1 MPTMPDSYYDNF
13 DPKKHYEKL
22 LYRDGYTLQGAEL
35 NEAQSASLA
44 RLKGIADALFK
55 DGDVVRDASIIVDK
69 ATGAVRANAGAVYL
83 CGAVR
88 EVAAA
93 EFTIPT
99 QDSVAVGVRLV
110 ENVVS
115 ELDDKSL
122 YNPAIGSRGEGE
134 PGAWRLRVDAV
145 WGFDGD
151 GGEGEFYPVY
161 AVDDG
166 ELRAKEAPPTL
177 DSFTQGI
184 ARYDRDS
191 TGGGSYVVSGLTVLQ
206 AADDADGN
214 QVYTVAEGRARVNG
228 YGVELP
234 TSRRLTYAAAP
245 DLRVIDTEV
254 HIADSASMTEG
265 GQRLTLAHPPLW
277 RVTGL
282 RITTR
287 KTVTLTHGSYSGCS
301 DVLPDT
307 AVVSI
312 VECRQGDTV
321 YAQGADYKKSGDKV
335 DWSPSGA
342 EPATGSTYSATYDCV
357 VSAEPLAQDADG
369 FSVEGAVAGSNILIS
384 YEQALPRLD
393 RLALTSD
400 GQFQWI
406 QGVAS
411 ELNARAPDVPASL
424 LPIATVMQTWRET
437 RRVVNDGV
445 RVVPFSETENI
456 NRRIDYVL
464 REVSRQRLEADVFT
478 RESGARAGLFVD
490 PLLNDDMRDQGLE
503 QTAAIIPLDGGGV
516 LTLPVTATA
525 TALSAD
531 IVAPTAAPWT
541 PAVLLSQ
548 PLRTGSM
555 RVNPYQAFD
564 PLPAKVTL
572 TPALD
577 RWTETDTRWTSA
589 VTQRF
594 ERTIYAPNDPRHGQ
608 GIVSASSSAQN
619 LGSTT
624 TALEYLREIDVAYVI
639 EGFGAGEQLA
649 SASFDGVP
657 LAVSGTADGSGAL
670 SGTFRIPPNVPAGA
684 KTVAF
689 VGKGGTRA
697 SAVFVGQ
704 GELTVTTLR
713 QVNTITTV
721 WVDPLAQTVVLDRN
735 VQLAGVDLWFTA
747 CGGDARL
754 QIREV
759 QNGVPTRAILAEADI
774 PRAAVVLNGGHTRVL
789 LPAPLSLSANT
800 EYALVVLCDDA
811 ETALAVA
818 ELSKFDP
825 NSQTWVTSQPYQ
837 VGTLLSSSNGSTWT
851 AHQEKDLTFRLLEA
865 VFTAPSTGAADLGA
879 STVTGATDL
888 MLLALA
894 ETPTARTRVEYDL
907 TLPGGEA
914 LTVAAGQP
922 LRLATAISG
931 AVKVTARLSGEEN
944 AGPVLWPGTQ
954 LVSGA
959 VAESADYY
967 SRSIPA
973 QGAAKAVLVYD
984 ALIPSGA
991 AVTPMLQMDG
1001 GEWAGPA
1008 ARDGGRPRGAS
1019 DAGTTLPASEG
1030 ESPTGSGGEP
1040 GLVLD
1045 GTTQQGDGLVEYR
1058 FKSALSNVNEIKV
1071 KLTLTGAGT
1080 ARPQVRNIRLMAVI

>member
-13 DPKKHYEKL
+13 DPNKHYEKL

-35 NEAQSASLA
+35 NEAQSAALA
-44 RLKGIADALFK
+44 RLKGVADALFK
-55 DGDVVRDASIIVDK
+55 DGDIINDASIIVDK
-69 ATGAVRANAGAVYL
+69 ATGKVRANAGAIYL
-83 CGAVR
+83 RGAVR
-88 EVAAA
+88 AVAAA
-93 EFTIPT
+93 EFTIPS
-99 QDSVAVGVRLV
+99 QGSVAVGVRLTETV
-110 ENVVS
+110 IS
-115 ELDDKSL
+115 ELEDKSL

-151 GGEGEFYPVY
+151 NGDGEFYPVY

-206 AADDADGN
+206 AADDAEGR

-234 TSRRLTYAAAP
+234 TSRRLTYPAAP

-254 HIADSASMTEG
+254 HIADSASMSEG

-321 YAQGADYKKSGDKV
+321 YAQGTDYKKTGDKI

-342 EPATGSTYSATYDCV
+342 EPATGSTYSATYDSV
-357 VSAEPLAQDADG
+357 VSAEPTTPDADG

-393 RLALTSD
+393 RLALTSE

-411 ELNARAPDVPASL
+411 ELNACAPDVPASL
-424 LPIATVMQTWRET
+424 LPVATVMQTWRET
-437 RRVVNDGV
+437 RQVVNDGV

-464 REVSRQRLEADVFT
+464 QEVARQRLEADVFT

-490 PLLNDDMRDQGLE
+490 PLLNDEMRDQGLE
-503 QTAAIIPLDGGGV
+503 QSAAIIPFDGGGV

-531 IVAPTAAPWT
+531 IAAPTTAPWT

-577 RWTETDTRWTSA
+577 RWTEIDTRWTSP

-594 ERTIYAPNDPRHGQ
+594 DTSRDGFFHKIVGSQGENRTET
-608 GIVSASSSAQN
+608 VS
-619 LGSTT
+619 STT
-624 TALEYLREIDVAYVI
+624 TALEYLRPIDVAFTI
-639 EGFGAGEQLA
+639 NGFGAGEQLD
-649 SASFDGVP
+649 SASFDGIP
-657 LAVSGTADGSGAL
+657 LAVSGTADTNGIL
-670 SGTFRIPPNVPAGA
+670 SGTFKIPAKVPAGA
-684 KTVAF
+684 KTVNF
-689 VGKGGTRA
+689 TGKGGTRA

-713 QVNTITTV
+713 QVNTITV
-721 WVDPLAQTVVLDRN
+721 IWVDPLAQTVVLDRN

-747 CGGDARL
+747 CGGDARM

-774 PRAAVVLNGGHTRVL
+774 PRASMVLNGGHTRVL

-800 EYALVVLCDDA
+800 EYAVVVLCDDA

-825 NSQTWVTSQPYQ
+825 NVQTWVTSQPYQ

-865 VFTAPSTGAADLGA
+865 VYAPAPWSEQVTADLGA
-879 STVTGATDL
+879 STVTTATDL

-894 ETPTARTRVEYDL
+894 ETPTAQTRVEYDL

-922 LRLATAISG
+922 LRLAAAISG
-931 AVKVTARLSGEEN
+931 AVKVKARLAGE
-944 AGPVLWPGTQ
+944 ASASPVLWPGTQ

-959 VAESADYY
+959 VAQNADYY

-973 QGAAKAVLVYD
+973 TGATKAVLVYD
-984 ALIPSGA
+984 AAIPSGA
-991 AVTPMLQMDG
+991 AVTPRIRKDDG
-1001 GEWAGPA
+1001 SWTALSA
-1008 ARDGGRPRGAS
+1008 
-1019 DAGTTLPASEG
+1019 
-1030 ESPTGSGGEP
+1030 
-1040 GLVLD
+1040 D

-1058 FKSALSNVNEIKV
+1058 FNIALTNVNEIKV
-1071 KLTLTGAGT
+1071 KLTLTGTST
-1080 ARPQVRNIRLMAVI
+1080 ARPRVRNIRLMAVI

>member
-13 DPKKHYEKL
+13 DPRKNYEKL

-35 NEAQSASLA
+35 NEAQSAALA
-44 RLKGIADALFK
+44 RLKGVADALFK
-55 DGDVVRDASIIVDK
+55 DGDIISDASIIVDK
-69 ATGAVRANAGAVYL
+69 ATGNVRANAGSIYL
-83 CGAVR
+83 RGAVR
-88 EVAAA
+88 AVAAA
-93 EFTIPT
+93 EFAIPT
-99 QDSVAVGVRLV
+99 QGSVAVGVRLV

-115 ELDDKSL
+115 ELEDKSL

-134 PGAWRLRVDAV
+134 PGAWRLRVDAM

-151 GGEGEFYPVY
+151 NGEGEFYPVY

-234 TSRRLTYAAAP
+234 TSRRLTYPAAP
-245 DLRVIDTEV
+245 DLRTIDTEV
-254 HIADSASMTEG
+254 HIADSASMSEG

-321 YAQGADYKKSGDKV
+321 YAQGTDYKKTGDKI

-357 VSAEPLAQDADG
+357 VGVEPKTQDADG

-384 YEQALPRLD
+384 YEQALPRMD
-393 RLALTSD
+393 RLALTSE

-406 QGVAS
+406 AGVAS

-437 RRVVNDGV
+437 RQVINDGV
-445 RVVPFSETENI
+445 RVVPFSETETI

-464 REVSRQRLEADVFT
+464 QEVSRQRLEADVFT

-503 QTAAIIPLDGGGV
+503 QSAAIIPLDGGGV

-531 IVAPTAAPWT
+531 IATPTTAPWT

-577 RWTETDTRWTSA
+577 RWTETDTLWTSS

-594 ERTIYAPNDPRHGQ
+594 EQTIYAPNDPRHGQ
-608 GIVSASSSAQN
+608 GLVSTSSNTQN

-624 TALEYLREIDVAYVI
+624 TTLEYLRQIDVAYAI

-649 SASFDGVP
+649 SATFDGVP
-657 LAVSGTADGSGAL
+657 LAVTGTADANGAL
-670 SGTFRIPPNVPAGA
+670 SGTFKIPAKVPAGA
-684 KTVAF
+684 KPVNFT
-689 VGKGGTRA
+689 GKGGTRA

-704 GELTVTTLR
+704 GELTITTLR

-735 VQLAGVDLWFTA
+735 VQLGGVDLWFTA
-747 CGGDARL
+747 CGGGDARM

-774 PRAAVVLNGGHTRVL
+774 PRASMSLNGGHTRVL

-800 EYALVVLCDDA
+800 EYAVVVLCDDA

-825 NSQTWVTSQPYQ
+825 NVQTWVTSQPYQ

-851 AHQEKDLTFRLLEA
+851 AHQDKDLTFRLLEA
-865 VFTAPSTGAADLGA
+865 VFSSPVASIAELGA
-879 STVTGATDL
+879 STVTAATDL

-894 ETPTARTRVEYDL
+894 ETPTAQARVEYDL

-922 LRLATAISG
+922 LRLG
-931 AVKVTARLSGEEN
+931 AA
-944 AGPVLWPGTQ
+944 
-954 LVSGA
+954 VSGA

-973 QGAAKAVLVYD
+973 RGATKAVLVYD
-984 ALIPSGA
+984 AAIPSGA
-991 AVTPMLQMDG
+991 SVTAQIRKDD
-1001 GEWAGPA
+1001 GEWEMLTA
-1008 ARDGGRPRGAS
+1008 
-1019 DAGTTLPASEG
+1019 
-1030 ESPTGSGGEP
+1030 
-1040 GLVLD
+1040 D
-1045 GTTQQGDGLVEYR
+1045 GTTNQGDGLVEYR
-1058 FKSALSNVNEIKV
+1058 FKSALNNVNEIKV
-1071 KLTLTGAGT
+1071 QLTLTGTST

>member
-1 MPTMPDSYYDNF
+1 MSMPDNYYDNF
-13 DPKKHYEKL
+13 DASKNYEKL
-22 LYRDGYTLQGAEL
+22 LFRDGYTLQGAEL

-44 RLKGIADALFK
+44 RLRGVADALFK
-55 DGDVVRDASIIVDK
+55 DGDIISDASIIVEK
-69 ATGAVRANAGAVYL
+69 TTGQVRANAGAVYL
-83 CGAVR
+83 RGAVR
-88 EVAAA
+88 NVAAA
-93 EFTIPT
+93 DFVIPT
-99 QDSVAVGVRLV
+99 SGSVAVGVRLR
-110 ENVVS
+110 ETVVS
-115 ELDDKSL
+115 ELEDKSL

-145 WGFDGD
+145 WSFDGD
-151 GGEGEFYPVY
+151 GKSGEFYPVY

-177 DSFTQGI
+177 DAFTQGI

-191 TGGGSYVVSGLTVLQ
+191 TGGGSYVVSGLTVRDAGDAVVEVSAAGAGQ
-206 AADDADGN
+206 ATVKTA
-214 QVYTVAEGRARVNG
+214 QVFTVAEGRARVNG
-228 YGVELP
+228 YGVDLP
-234 TSRRLTYAAAP
+234 TSRRLTYAATP

-254 HIADSASMTEG
+254 HIADSASMSEG

-287 KTVTLTHGSYSGCS
+287 KTVTLTHGSYSGCA
-301 DVLPDT
+301 DALPDT
-307 AVVSI
+307 AVVSL

-321 YAQGADYKKSGDKV
+321 YAQGTDYKKNGDKI

-357 VSAEPLAQDADG
+357 VSTEALAPDADG
-369 FSVEGAVAGSNILIS
+369 FSVEGAVPGSNILIS

-393 RLALTSD
+393 RLALTAE

-411 ELNARAPDVPASL
+411 EVNARAPEVPPSL
-424 LPIATVMQTWRET
+424 LPIATVAQTWRET
-437 RRVVNDGV
+437 RRVINDGV
-445 RVVPFSETENI
+445 RVAPFSEIENI

-478 RESGARAGLFVD
+478 RESGARVGLFVD

-503 QTAAIIPLDGGGV
+503 QTAAIIPQDGGGV
-516 LTLPVTATA
+516 LTLPVTATV

-531 IVAPTAAPWT
+531 IAAPTAAPWT
-541 PAVLLSQ
+541 PRVLLSQ

-589 VTQRF
+589 VTRRF

-608 GIVSASSSAQN
+608 GIVSASSSTQN
-619 LGSTT
+619 LGSMT

-670 SGTFRIPPNVPAGA
+670 SGTFRIPPNIPAGA

-689 VGKGGTRA
+689 AGKGGSRA

-721 WVDPLAQTVVLDRN
+721 WVDPLAQTFVPDRN

-747 CGGDARL
+747 CGGDVRL

-774 PRAAVVLNGGHTRVL
+774 PRAAVVLDGGHTRVL
-789 LPAPLSLSANT
+789 LAAPLSLSANT
-800 EYALVVLCDDA
+800 EYAVVVLCDDA

-837 VGTLLSSSNGSTWT
+837 VGALLSSSNGATWT

-865 VFTAPSTGAADLGA
+865 VYAPASVSTDLGA
-879 STVTGATDL
+879 STLSGATDL

-894 ETPTARTRVEYDL
+894 ETPTAQTRVEYDL

-931 AVKVTARLSGEEN
+931 VVTVTARLAGEAN
-944 AGPVLWPGTQ
+944 ASPVLWPGTQ

-973 QGAAKAVLVYD
+973 QGATRAVLVYD
-984 ALIPSGA
+984 AAIPSGA

-1001 GEWAGPA
+1001 GEWE
-1008 ARDGGRPRGAS
+1008 
-1019 DAGTTLPASEG
+1019 TLTA
-1030 ESPTGSGGEP
+1030 
-1040 GLVLD
+1040 D

-1058 FKSALSNVNEIKV
+1058 FRSELANVNEIKIR
-1071 KLTLTGAGT
+1071 LTLTGAGA